1 MSFLSIVGQLLAS
14 VPFVVFAYW
23 YHQEEELYRSAL
35 PETARKRTM
44 FGHGLYGLFF
54 GVTFAILGVLF
65 FLPITQTA
73 ILVACTFIIMRAFDN
88 LEYDKVALAGVR
100 RQ

>member
-1 MSFLSIVGQLLAS
+1 MTLLSVIGQLLTS

-23 YHQEEELYRSAL
+23 YYQEEELYRSAL
-35 PETARKRTM
+35 SETARQRTM

-65 FLPITQTA
+65 FPPITQTA
-73 ILVACTFIIMRAFDN
+73 ILVACTFVVMRAFDN
-88 LEYDKVALAGVR
+88 LEYDKVAVAGAR
-100 RQ
+100 R